1 MVDEGTKLELLA
13 MAAQPV
19 LICLLG
25 GFRILKGGA
34 DMPVRS
40 GGKTAMLL
48 SNLALSER
56 HCASRESL
64 IETLWP
70 DADVARSGHALNSL
84 VYSLRQQLSDALAGA
99 PPVIYRAGTY
109 ELNVDAG
116 VGVDVVHFDALAR
129 NAERQ
134 LREGDMTAAVRS
146 WRQAVAFYQGDVCTV
161 DDGVRTIVQ
170 RERLRAVYLSLLG
183 RLADRS
189 FGERDY
195 RAALDHALRLLSHDP
210 CREDAH
216 RLTMR
221 CHVRIGER
229 AQALRQYRLCQQ
241 ILALEFDARPEPA
254 TEALFEQVRLDP
266 ADV

>member
-1 MVDEGTKLELLA
+1 MVDDLTNLQLLA
-13 MAAQPV
+13 MAAEPV

-25 GFRILKGGA
+25 SFRVLKGGA
-34 DMPVRS
+34 DVRLRS

-48 SNLALSER
+48 SSLALSER

-84 VYSLRQQLSDALAGA
+84 VYSLRQQLGDALAGA
-99 PPVIYRAGTY
+99 PPIICRAGTY
-109 ELNVDAG
+109 KLNVDAG
-116 VGVDVVHFDALAR
+116 VGVDIVHFDALVR
-129 NAERQ
+129 TAERH
-134 LREGDMTAAVRS
+134 LRKGDMTAAVRS
-146 WRQAVAFYQGDVCTV
+146 WREAVAFYQGDVCAV

-189 FGERDY
+189 FSERDY
-195 RAALDHALRLLSHDP
+195 RTALDHALRLLSHDP

-221 CHVRIGER
+221 CHVRLGER
-229 AQALRQYRLCQQ
+229 AQALRQYRVCER
-241 ILALEFDARPEPA
+241 ILATEFDARPESQ
-254 TEALFEQVRLDP
+254 TDELFERVRLDP
-266 ADV
+266 ASV